1 MTEPLI
7 VYVFVWTLVA
17 IAILM
22 LILDV
27 YIILMWK
34 KLIQLKKEDKELDE
48 NNIVEFVWED
58 ENWNWLYRF
67 K

>member
-48 NNIVEFVWED
+48 NNIVEFV
-58 ENWNWLYRF
+58 
-67 K
+67 